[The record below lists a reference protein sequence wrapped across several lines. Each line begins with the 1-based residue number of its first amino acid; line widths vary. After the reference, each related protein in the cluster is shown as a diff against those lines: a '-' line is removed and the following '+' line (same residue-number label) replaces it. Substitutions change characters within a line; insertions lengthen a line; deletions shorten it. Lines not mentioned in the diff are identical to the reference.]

1 MYSKSNTFF
10 KGVIDVMPLMIP
22 VVPFGIIF
30 GAIGIELGFGPY
42 LTYATSVIIFSGA
55 SQIVILQ
62 LFSAGASSL
71 VAITSSSVVS
81 TRHLLYGAV
90 VSQHL
95 NHLSIYWKIGLSYL
109 LTDQAFA
116 VSNEYFKKNNDN
128 IFKHYYLVGS
138 GFTLWFIWQLTTII
152 GIFLG
157 SIVPEELGLT
167 FTIPLTFLALLV
179 NYLRKIDHLIV
190 IILSG
195 ISSIV
200 FFDAPFK
207 AYIILSSIIA
217 LIGATILIKIKKK
230 MSIWFSII
238 IAGLINYLTR
248 LVSVLAI
255 NPKKMSERTKKILTY
270 VPSAVFP
277 AIIFPAVFL
286 NQENQ
291 LTQLNDPK
299 VIAILISFIIGII
312 TKNLIITI
320 LAGLITFWTI
330 IFLI

>member
-1 MYSKSNTFF
+1 MYSKSNTFL

-42 LTYATSVIIFSGA
+42 LTYATSIIIFSGA

-62 LFSAGASSL
+62 LLSAGATSL

-90 VSQHL
+90 VSQYL

-128 IFKHYYLVGS
+128 KFRHFHLVGS
-138 GFTLWFIWQLTTII
+138 GLTLWFIWQATTII

-190 IILSG
+190 IVLSG

-200 FFDAPFK
+200 FFDTPFK
-207 AYIILSSIIA
+207 TYIIFSSIIA
-217 LIGATILIKIKKK
+217 LIGATILINIK
-230 MSIWFSII
+230 
-238 IAGLINYLTR
+238 NR
-248 LVSVLAI
+248 
-255 NPKKMSERTKKILTY
+255 
-270 VPSAVFP
+270 
-277 AIIFPAVFL
+277 
-286 NQENQ
+286 
-291 LTQLNDPK
+291 
-299 VIAILISFIIGII
+299 
-312 TKNLIITI
+312 
-320 LAGLITFWTI
+320 
-330 IFLI
+330 

>member
-1 MYSKSNTFF
+1 MYLKSHTFL

-42 LTYATSVIIFSGA
+42 LTYASSIIIFSGA

-62 LFSAGASSL
+62 LLSAGASSL

-90 VSQHL
+90 VNQYL

-128 IFKHYYLVGS
+128 KFKHYHLVGS
-138 GFTLWFIWQLTTII
+138 GFTLWFIWQATTII

-200 FFDAPFK
+200 FYDVPFK

-230 MSIWFSII
+230 
-238 IAGLINYLTR
+238 
-248 LVSVLAI
+248 
-255 NPKKMSERTKKILTY
+255 
-270 VPSAVFP
+270 
-277 AIIFPAVFL
+277 
-286 NQENQ
+286 
-291 LTQLNDPK
+291 
-299 VIAILISFIIGII
+299 
-312 TKNLIITI
+312 
-320 LAGLITFWTI
+320 
-330 IFLI
+330 

>member
-1 MYSKSNTFF
+1 MDSKLKIFWRGT
-10 KGVIDVMPLMIP
+10 VDVLPLMIP

-42 LTYATSVIIFSGA
+42 LTYATSIIIFSGA

-62 LFSAGASSL
+62 LLSSGATSL

-116 VSNEYFKKNNDN
+116 VSNEYFKKNNSN
-128 IFKHYYLVGS
+128 KNKHYHLVGS

-152 GIFLG
+152 GIILG

-179 NYLRKIDHLIV
+179 NYLRNLDHLIV
-190 IILSG
+190 IIISG
-195 ISSIV
+195 VSSII
-200 FFDAPFK
+200 FFDSPFK
-207 AYIILSSIIA
+207 SYIILSSIIA
-217 LIGATILIKIKKK
+217 LFGATILIKRKK
-230 MSIWFSII
+230 
-238 IAGLINYLTR
+238 
-248 LVSVLAI
+248 
-255 NPKKMSERTKKILTY
+255 
-270 VPSAVFP
+270 
-277 AIIFPAVFL
+277 
-286 NQENQ
+286 
-291 LTQLNDPK
+291 
-299 VIAILISFIIGII
+299 
-312 TKNLIITI
+312 
-320 LAGLITFWTI
+320 
-330 IFLI
+330 